1 MDEAPASGVD
11 DDEEFDL
18 LDELGE
24 DNGTPWRPADD
35 EDQPKKIQGKV
46 FILDEIE
53 KDQKFGGGFA
63 SMISVTPRSTK
74 DPGFG
79 DVDAW
84 SLRGYHGV
92 LDKKIRAAITKGMKN
107 GDLVAVAYL
116 GETEGKNN
124 TYHNYD
130 LRYAPVG

>member
-1 MDEAPASGVD
+1 MGDAPTAVD

-24 DNGTPWRPADD
+24 DNGTAWKPADD
-35 EDQPKKIQGKV
+35 EDQPRKIQGKV

-63 SMISVTPRSTK
+63 SMIAVTPRSKK

-79 DVDAW
+79 EVEAW
-84 SLRGYHGV
+84 SVRGYHGV

-107 GDLVAVAYL
+107 GDVVAIGYL

-124 TYHNYD
+124 TYQNYA
-130 LRYAPVG
+130 LKFVTV